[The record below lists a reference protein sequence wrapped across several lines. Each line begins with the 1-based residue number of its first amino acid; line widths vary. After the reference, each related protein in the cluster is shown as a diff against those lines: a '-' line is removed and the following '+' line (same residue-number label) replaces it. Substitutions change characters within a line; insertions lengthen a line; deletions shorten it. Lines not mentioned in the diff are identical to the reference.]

1 MKNVYWLVFLLIPTL
16 VFASYLRDFKNP
28 NRVIIDPATN
38 SIYVSNVNGA
48 PLARDD
54 NGFISRITPDFKVVT
69 LHFLDGALN
78 DYELDAPKGMAI
90 KEGILY
96 VADIDT
102 IRGYDLNKRINVQ
115 NINLAPYGAKYL
127 VDLVFTRDG
136 ELLVSDA
143 AANTIFKVTLG
154 KGIIVNK
161 FLHSPLLK
169 GPTGLTVLPD
179 GRLVIVSSR
188 GSNIWE
194 YKKGGKFHRLL
205 EERAYY
211 RYLEDVD
218 YDKYGNLYFTD
229 FSTGRIFR
237 LDKKGRVSTF
247 PGNFY
252 SPRGITIDRTN
263 NRVFIVEFSLDRVDV
278 IDLE

>member
-1 MKNVYWLVFLLIPTL
+1 MKNISLLVFLLIPAL
-16 VFASYLRDFKNP
+16 LFAFYLRDFKNP
-28 NRVIIDPATN
+28 NRVIVDPATDY
-38 SIYVSNVNGA
+38 IYVSNVNGA
-48 PLARDD
+48 PVARDD

-90 KEGILY
+90 KDGILY

-102 IRGYDLNKRINVQ
+102 IRGYDLKKRINVQ

-127 VDLVFTRDG
+127 VDLVFTRRG

-143 AANTIFKVTLG
+143 AANAIFQVTLG
-154 KGIIVNK
+154 KGIIVSK

-169 GPTGLTVLPD
+169 GPTGLAVLPD

-205 EERAYY
+205 EKRTYY

-237 LDKKGRVSTF
+237 LDKNGRVSTF
-247 PGNFY
+247 PGTFF
-252 SPRGITIDRTN
+252 SPRGITIDRKN
-263 NRVFIVEFSLDRVDV
+263 NKMFVVEFSLDRVDV